1 MTPLHSGS
9 RASHGHSPA
18 VDPDRRTENEGHRM
32 PKNTLLSSTR
42 RPATR
47 LAALALLLGLSAPA
61 MAGSWQL
68 VEVSRVATAGQSP
81 TIQNSDPNDA
91 VHFLNARDSVWGE
104 VSELTATIVHDGF
117 LNTNAGLDHMA
128 LSVRGASME
137 GVLGGMGYGA
147 NAPSAFTY
155 GEHVN
160 AAFAAGQITLTNLHR
175 AISGRGPTFWPAGTP
190 MCRDTRYPCM
200 IFENYTVNLSGPG
213 LVCQTTSPAN
223 PCGYDV
229 ALPISSANFEVR
241 VQADDWDTTTTV
253 SQGGRVIATSSCRAI
268 SGNDARC
275 GPQSGDAAQGDAFVA
290 NVVRNTGPGSSGRR
304 LGTIN
309 PVVRVLR
316 YQYVCAPNEWNC
328 QIP

>member
-1 MTPLHSGS
+1 MLKKT
-9 RASHGHSPA
+9 
-18 VDPDRRTENEGHRM
+18 M
-32 PKNTLLSSTR
+32 LSLIP
-42 RPATR
+42 RPAAR
-47 LAALALLLGLSAPA
+47 LIAGMLLLGVITPV

-68 VEVSRVATAGQSP
+68 VEVSRVAAAGQSP
-81 TIQNSDPNDA
+81 TIPNSNPNDA
-91 VHFLNARDSVWGE
+91 VQFLNARDTAWGE
-104 VSELTATIVHDGF
+104 LSELTATIVHDGF

-147 NAPSAFTY
+147 NAQSVFTY
-155 GEHVN
+155 GEHVS
-160 AAFAAGQITLTNLHR
+160 AALSAGQISLGDLHR
-175 AISGRGPTFWPAGTP
+175 ALSGRGPTFWPTGTP

-223 PCGYDV
+223 RCNYDV

-241 VQADDWDTTTTV
+241 VRADEWDTTTTV
-253 SQGGRVIATSSCRAI
+253 SQGGRVIATASCRAI
-268 SGNDARC
+268 SGNDQRC
-275 GPQSGDAAQGDAFVA
+275 GEQSGDAAQGDAFVA

-309 PVVRVLR
+309 PIVRVLR
-316 YQYVCAPNEWNC
+316 YQYVCGPNEKNC